1 MGVAA
6 QQAHTTMGHMIVA
19 PLVVNSDL
27 TLPARNVV
35 VHARTT
41 TTRTITMPD
50 AGDALPLVPY
60 MIKLELDGG
69 DLTIAFPGASHNPA
83 DIVLTA
89 VDDFAIVMSDGT
101 YWFVIGEVST

>member
-1 MGVAA
+1 MSIGSASA
-6 QQAHTTMGHMIVA
+6 QATLGHMIVA
-19 PLVVNSDL
+19 PLIVDSDM

-41 TTRTITMPD
+41 TTRTLTMPD

-60 MIKLELDGG
+60 TIKLESDGG
-69 DLTIAFPGASHNPA
+69 NLTIAFPGASHNPS

-89 VDDFAIVMSDGT
+89 VDDYAIVMSDGT